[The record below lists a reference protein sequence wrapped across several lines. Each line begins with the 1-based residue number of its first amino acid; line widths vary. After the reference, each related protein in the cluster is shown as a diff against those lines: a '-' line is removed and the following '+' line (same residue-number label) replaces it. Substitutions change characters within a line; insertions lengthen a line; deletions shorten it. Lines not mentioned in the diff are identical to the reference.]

1 MTLVSPTVLCPICD
15 QPDTWDPQTGICRK
29 CNPGKGKQTTPEIL
43 QAFEKIDRRV
53 VSQGKINQIIILS
66 GLTLYFVFFFYFG
79 FVLFAFGW
87 MTLALLLIF
96 GTQWLSSDYCPQ
108 CRRKS
113 PLGSSRK
120 GKFCRFCGTQLRND

>member
-53 VSQGKINQIIILS
+53 VSQGKINQIITLS
-66 GLTLYFVFFFYFG
+66 GLTLCFVFLYFG
-79 FVLFAFGW
+79 FVLFAAGW
-87 MTLALLLIF
+87 MTLVLF
-96 GTQWLSSDYCPQ
+96 GPQWLSSDYCPQ